1 MDNSLQECFDEF
13 LAAAH
18 RVAKHGLV
26 ACGSG
31 NLSWQVNEAV
41 MLVTAAGSW
50 MAELSQEDVAVCRI
64 MDGVSLND
72 RRPSKEIG
80 FHAGILRERED
91 VHVVLHFQSPCATTI
106 ACLEPMLTDFSVIIE
121 IPHYIGPVAVV
132 PYLAPG
138 SSELAEAVTSAMR
151 EHELAILR
159 NHGLVVVGEDFD
171 QATAKATHFEL
182 ACKIILGAGGQVQFL
197 QEDAAAD
204 LFRQGVGNR
213 SKESSG

>member
-1 MDNSLQECFDEF
+1 MEDALQKNVEVFV
-13 LAAAH
+13 AAAH
-18 RVAKHGLV
+18 RVAECGLV

-31 NLSWQVNEAV
+31 NLSWQVDNAL
-41 MLVTAAGSW
+41 MLITTTDSW
-50 MAELSQEDVAVCRI
+50 MANLSQEDVAVCRI
-64 MDGVSLND
+64 MDGVSLD
-72 RRPSKEIG
+72 EKRPSKEIG
-80 FHAGILRERED
+80 FHIGALRERED